1 MHVRYALF
9 GVLLLLTGCVRPPA
23 ALQPTA
29 LAPPLAYPTY
39 EALPWQLGSDRAIT
53 LLLPSAVI
61 ALDLAVHPTDGWPAV
76 AAVVWSGDDDP
87 ERVMLSV
94 YQPHVRR
101 WSSAHQVDLGPSR
114 IGRYQRT
121 VAVGISGDGTIHVLW
136 GMSDPHVGTGDPP
149 AGLWASRSDD
159 FGATWAAP
167 VRIATA
173 CQAVTAVAVG
183 VDGTLVA
190 QLICSHGSGQTLAMV
205 TRRADGSWQL
215 PELLHAPVQF
225 FSEGALLISG
235 EEHAA
240 RVTGLLFA
248 EQGGVPFAYLLSRD
262 LTGGAAW
269 RLERLSLTTPTA
281 GLMSRRMWHVHG
293 LSYTRPQGPALSFSW
308 SDAETGYAFLLTSLD
323 GGRHWGTPE
332 LIGTPFTGSSGRLI
346 DAVIAYDPLRD
357 RLAAIWDCCDGG
369 LFSTVATTHYASW
382 SLPGSGLWQRVGGD
396 PPMAL
401 ALGSRSVGRS
411 VGAQAA
417 NSSLLWLAW
426 IERSRQVEV
435 RSLDLA
441 QIVPPV
447 EGAP

>member
-1 MHVRYALF
+1 MLVRYALL
-9 GVLLLLTGCVRPPA
+9 GVLLLLMGCVRSPVAPE
-23 ALQPTA
+23 PTA
-29 LAPPLAYPTY
+29 LAPPPAYPTR
-39 EALPWQLGSDRAIT
+39 EARPWQLGSDRATT
-53 LLLPSAVI
+53 LSLPSAVI

-101 WSSAHQVDLGPSR
+101 WGSAQQVDLGPAR

-136 GMSDPHVGTGDPP
+136 GMSDPNVTTGDPP
-149 AGLWASRSDD
+149 AGLWASSSED
-159 FGATWAAP
+159 FGATWATP
-167 VRIATA
+167 VRVATA
-173 CQAVTAVAVG
+173 CRAVTALAVG
-183 VDGTLVA
+183 VEGTLVA

-205 TRRADGSWQL
+205 TRRADGAWQPPEYL
-215 PELLHAPVQF
+215 PAPVQS

-235 EEHAA
+235 EEQIA

-248 EQGGVPFAYLLSRD
+248 EQDGVPFAYLLSRE

-269 RLERLSLTTPTA
+269 QLERLALATPAA
-281 GLMSRRMWHVHG
+281 GLMSGRMWHVHG

-308 SDAETGYAFLLTSLD
+308 SDAETGHAFLLTSLD
-323 GGRHWGTPE
+323 GGRHWGAPE
-332 LIGTPFTGSSGRLI
+332 LIGTPFTGSGRLL
-346 DAVIAYDPLRD
+346 DAIIAYDPLNA
-357 RLAAIWDCCDGG
+357 RLVAIWDCCDGG

-382 SLPGSGLWQRVGGD
+382 STPGSGLWQRVGGD

-441 QIVPPV
+441 QIAPPV
-447 EGAP
+447 GGAP